1 MIQGVSPVVFVYQT
15 IQGGCNYAVQ
25 DVWQR
30 TGVKVSEVS
39 LGTMAFGRRIDERA
53 SAAVLDQV
61 LGIINRGLST
71 RSLEAR
77 QALCLF
83 VVFP

>member
-1 MIQGVSPVVFVYQT
+1 MQYRTFG
-15 IQGGCNYAVQ
+15 
-25 DVWQR
+25 R

-77 QALCLF
+77 QVALCLF